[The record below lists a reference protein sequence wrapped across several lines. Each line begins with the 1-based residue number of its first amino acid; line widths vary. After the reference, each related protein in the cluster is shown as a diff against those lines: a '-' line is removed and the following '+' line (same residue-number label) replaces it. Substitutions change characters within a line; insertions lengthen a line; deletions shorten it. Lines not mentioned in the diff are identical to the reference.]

1 MSLVPAVNIE
11 FKLFPLL
18 LGCWL
23 LITHGVKS
31 SVGVES
37 IITLYDFVCI
47 PKVLFGLYMVGNGK
61 SRILG
66 MEKSGTAL
74 LGMRQA
80 QNQRRRTKPTP

>member
-11 FKLFPLL
+11 FKMSPLL

-66 MEKSGTAL
+66 MEKRGTAL

-80 QNQRRRTKPTP
+80 QRRRTKSTP